1 MDEKE
6 TKSKRTAKSTS
17 DASKTE
23 TKSKAQTEKKTAAAA
38 SSAKSKPA
46 APKATKDK
54 TAEIAIPAEK
64 KKTAA
69 KKSETAKE
77 SKPTAQKVAAPVKE
91 EVAATKETKPLKE
104 QKTNEDKKN
113 APKKSVI
120 EKIKSFASTK
130 KGKIRII
137 ITAAVSL
144 LLVVAIIL
152 GVVLGTKSC
161 SNNNSG
167 NNGGN
172 TGENPGGDIGN
183 NGDIVIPKPNNPN
196 YTEGD
201 LKPGD
206 PYYEV
211 STGIEHYFNPGELPK
226 YEYDTDKKTN
236 TIVGYSAQQIGT
248 VERKIPTKTRD
259 EGLGAYPKFG
269 YTLSTVIGSDDDK
282 IAARNALIAESSY
295 LTATGTWNAGGGNY
309 TWMDKD
315 GFLYSGTTA
324 EPVPTLDK
332 FEKHRRLYKHSASQ
346 GLYFGDVDPAEP
358 GIIKEVTMRP
368 RGYNGYGVTGVYA
381 PAGEVIKIQ
390 ISEADMNATGGL
402 EIHIGQALYNGKAN
416 NIWTA
421 KGQMQRIPHLLN
433 TMKIN
438 KNTAVLENGVYTAY
452 VGSFIGGPIYI
463 RNKSVTFTA
472 TISGGVTYSH
482 FILGYTTREEF
493 EANAQS
499 STPYFDLEVWHNGVL
514 HSGPKINAKNFSY
527 DDIYKVAV
535 LWDKVASVTTTGS
548 SQGIVFLYEPFV
560 AAGAAVAFPGQG
572 SVNCPSGWMSSAL
585 NYNSIVSSGA
595 WGNFHEYH
603 HNFQG
608 YGVGN
613 GGEVTNNGM
622 TLVSYALFTKIS
634 ANRGISSYGAAG
646 LGGWNNYTSA
656 TLALEEVLKI
666 RRPDENPSNGNQ
678 GLALYATLLHNFG
691 PDNYIQAKYRQQIG
705 KYGQTYTGY
714 LRAWQEITHN
724 DMTYYFKDLLKGID
738 DSVAG
743 NWGNPEYPMFVPV
756 SSVYQTGRS
765 YNYDGQK
772 KYINTMQPYV
782 IPFGKEFKIDLS
794 KYSSPNGQYASG
806 SVVIPEE
813 FNYTIKSISQPEHG
827 SIEQIDDYN
836 FIYHPDTNNL
846 DSGEIIATLSITKDD
861 NAFTVE
867 DVDLVLQF
875 EQSHE
880 TNKTTLTRK
889 TYTYSADN
897 MYTDAQTA
905 YESGY
910 EGYTEVTE
918 EDHFNPT
925 QNCNTDIWY
934 YPDNDATHNK
944 YPNAPDKYFVKDNT
958 INELHGKLYF
968 EDAGKYRIYLR
979 GRMNCAMYYSV
990 DGGKTYTLGATIK
1003 DSSVIGNS
1011 AQFRPNDDRTYVD
1024 LELEE
1029 HSWVYFKEVLIVQ
1042 SSPTVGY
1049 IGLGTAKWTEPM
1061 FTMTVDENGVTHY
1074 FDYQGNEV
1082 TEEEANNAELIPPT
1096 KANYVNAY
1104 RHDYE
1109 FPSNAG
1115 FTTDYFYTRKYNY
1128 TYNDLKVFDEKQTCI
1143 ESQYQPWDSS
1153 SSFSIDNLFDDDDN
1167 TFIHTNKTSISENN
1181 PFIATVKL
1189 DNPVT
1194 ANRLVFHGS
1203 AVKSSYSTYLPKA
1216 FKIWVSED
1224 GENWTQVYETAG
1236 SKLGKLQVVADFDE
1250 YHTFSYYK
1258 VEVTDTHSTGYQKYL
1273 CLNKIELSSILTI
1286 PNGNDICPDNS
1297 MFKYA
1302 GNWKGEQAFSTFGHI
1317 YIGQKGA
1324 TMSFDFTGTRVGFIS
1339 SSEFG
1344 RNFEVYIDGK
1354 KADSI
1359 ELKEDNGIYSVSYM
1373 SQKLAE
1379 GTHRVEIRC
1388 TGEANIDSILTYA

>member
-6 TKSKRTAKSTS
+6 TKSKKTAKSTS

-23 TKSKAQTEKKTAAAA
+23 KKSKAQTEKKTAAAA

-64 KKTAA
+64 KKTVA

-77 SKPTAQKVAAPVKE
+77 SKTTAQKAAAPVKE
-91 EVAATKETKPLKE
+91 EVAATKETKPVKE

-172 TGENPGGDIGN
+172 TGENPGGDIGD

-211 STGIEHYFNPGELPK
+211 STGIEHYFNPGELTK

-548 SQGIVFLYEPFV
+548 SQGIVFLY
-560 AAGAAVAFPGQG
+560 
-572 SVNCPSGWMSSAL
+572 
-585 NYNSIVSSGA
+585 
-595 WGNFHEYH
+595 
-603 HNFQG
+603 
-608 YGVGN
+608 
-613 GGEVTNNGM
+613 
-622 TLVSYALFTKIS
+622 
-634 ANRGISSYGAAG
+634 
-646 LGGWNNYTSA
+646 
-656 TLALEEVLKI
+656 
-666 RRPDENPSNGNQ
+666 
-678 GLALYATLLHNFG
+678 
-691 PDNYIQAKYRQQIG
+691 
-705 KYGQTYTGY
+705 
-714 LRAWQEITHN
+714 
-724 DMTYYFKDLLKGID
+724 
-738 DSVAG
+738 
-743 NWGNPEYPMFVPV
+743 
-756 SSVYQTGRS
+756 
-765 YNYDGQK
+765 
-772 KYINTMQPYV
+772 
-782 IPFGKEFKIDLS
+782 
-794 KYSSPNGQYASG
+794 
-806 SVVIPEE
+806 
-813 FNYTIKSISQPEHG
+813 
-827 SIEQIDDYN
+827 
-836 FIYHPDTNNL
+836 
-846 DSGEIIATLSITKDD
+846 
-861 NAFTVE
+861 
-867 DVDLVLQF
+867 
-875 EQSHE
+875 
-880 TNKTTLTRK
+880 
-889 TYTYSADN
+889 
-897 MYTDAQTA
+897 
-905 YESGY
+905 
-910 EGYTEVTE
+910 
-918 EDHFNPT
+918 
-925 QNCNTDIWY
+925 
-934 YPDNDATHNK
+934 
-944 YPNAPDKYFVKDNT
+944 
-958 INELHGKLYF
+958 
-968 EDAGKYRIYLR
+968 
-979 GRMNCAMYYSV
+979 
-990 DGGKTYTLGATIK
+990 
-1003 DSSVIGNS
+1003 
-1011 AQFRPNDDRTYVD
+1011 
-1024 LELEE
+1024 
-1029 HSWVYFKEVLIVQ
+1029 
-1042 SSPTVGY
+1042 
-1049 IGLGTAKWTEPM
+1049 
-1061 FTMTVDENGVTHY
+1061 
-1074 FDYQGNEV
+1074 
-1082 TEEEANNAELIPPT
+1082 
-1096 KANYVNAY
+1096 
-1104 RHDYE
+1104 
-1109 FPSNAG
+1109 
-1115 FTTDYFYTRKYNY
+1115 
-1128 TYNDLKVFDEKQTCI
+1128 
-1143 ESQYQPWDSS
+1143 
-1153 SSFSIDNLFDDDDN
+1153 
-1167 TFIHTNKTSISENN
+1167 
-1181 PFIATVKL
+1181 
-1189 DNPVT
+1189 
-1194 ANRLVFHGS
+1194 
-1203 AVKSSYSTYLPKA
+1203 
-1216 FKIWVSED
+1216 
-1224 GENWTQVYETAG
+1224 
-1236 SKLGKLQVVADFDE
+1236 
-1250 YHTFSYYK
+1250 
-1258 VEVTDTHSTGYQKYL
+1258 
-1273 CLNKIELSSILTI
+1273 
-1286 PNGNDICPDNS
+1286 
-1297 MFKYA
+1297 
-1302 GNWKGEQAFSTFGHI
+1302 
-1317 YIGQKGA
+1317 
-1324 TMSFDFTGTRVGFIS
+1324 
-1339 SSEFG
+1339 
-1344 RNFEVYIDGK
+1344 
-1354 KADSI
+1354 
-1359 ELKEDNGIYSVSYM
+1359 
-1373 SQKLAE
+1373 
-1379 GTHRVEIRC
+1379 
-1388 TGEANIDSILTYA
+1388 